1 MLKSRFLVLPAILA
15 TLLLFIGTG
24 CARNN
29 ADSDSD
35 GLKILKF
42 GNGAEPQ
49 DLDPQVVTGVVEH
62 RLIKA
67 LMEGLVSED
76 PDLNIT
82 PGVAQ
87 SWDISE
93 DRLTYTFHLNPD
105 AKWSNGDTVTAEDF
119 VGSYKRMLTAS
130 MAAEYAYMLFHV
142 VGAEDY
148 LMGKITDFSQ
158 TGFKALD
165 AHTLQLTLRQRTPFL
180 LHAMNHY
187 AWYPV
192 PIKVVAAH
200 GGLERKGT
208 AWTRP
213 ENFVGNGAFVLEA
226 WDSNRKIAVRR
237 SPTYWDRDTVKLD
250 GIDFFPI
257 ESIDTEERMFRTGQ
271 LHITNEVPLSKIP
284 VYLKDNPESISIAPY
299 DGVYFYRFNVTKPP
313 FDDVR
318 VRKALAYTIDR
329 ESLIKNVTLANE
341 SPAYNVVPPEIL
353 GYVSEHKFTA
363 DLAEAKR
370 LLAEAGYPDGKGFPQ
385 TDLTYNTSEK
395 HRTIAEAVQQM
406 WRQNLG
412 INMGLYNQ
420 EWKVYLDSQDNLDF
434 QIIRAGWIAD
444 YVDPHVFLDM
454 WRTGGGNNDTGWGN
468 ERYDALLAGAL
479 DAPND
484 EARFKIYNEMEKILV
499 DEMPILPI
507 YHYTNS
513 KLISP
518 KVLHYRI
525 TPLDNFPWKYA
536 DLKQE

>member
-1 MLKSRFLVLPAILA
+1 MLKSRFLTLVGLTATILG
-15 TLLLFIGTG
+15 LLVTG
-24 CARNN
+24 CAKNN
-29 ADSDSD
+29 ANSNPD
-35 GLKILKF
+35 GLKILNF

-49 DLDPQVVTGVVEH
+49 DIDPQVVTGVVEH
-62 RLIKA
+62 RLLKA

-76 PDLNIT
+76 PDLNVT

-87 SWDISE
+87 TWEISA
-93 DRLTYTFHLNPD
+93 DRLTYTFHLNPE
-105 AKWSNGDTVTAEDF
+105 AKWSNGDTVTADDF
-119 VGSYKRMLTAS
+119 VGSYKRMLTPS
-130 MAAEYAYMLFHV
+130 IAAEYAYMLFV
-142 VGAEDY
+142 VDGAEDY
-148 LMGKITDFSQ
+148 MTGKITDFSQ

-192 PIKVVAAH
+192 PVKVVAQH
-200 GGLERKGT
+200 GGLERKGS

-213 ENFVGNGAFVLEA
+213 ENFVGNGSFVLKSWE
-226 WDSNRKIAVRR
+226 SNRKIVVAK
-237 SPTYWDRDTVKLD
+237 SPTYWDRATVKLD
-250 GIDFFPI
+250 EIHFFPI

-271 LHITNEVPLSKIP
+271 LHVTNEVPLSKIP

-318 VRKALAYTIDR
+318 VRKALAYAIDR

-341 SPAYNVVPPEIL
+341 SPAYNVVPPKIL
-353 GYVSEHKFTA
+353 NYVSEHKFSA
-363 DLAEAKR
+363 DIAEAKR
-370 LLAEAGYPDGKGFPQ
+370 LLAAAGYPGGKGFPK

-406 WRQNLG
+406 WRRNLG
-412 INMGLYNQ
+412 IDMGLYNQ

-444 YVDPHVFLDM
+444 YVDPHVFLDL
-454 WRTGGGNNDTGWGN
+454 WRTGGGNNDTGWSN
-468 ERYDALLAGAL
+468 KYYDTLLAGAL
-479 DAPND
+479 DAPDD

-518 KVLHYRI
+518 KVLNYRI

-536 DLKQE
+536 DLVTE

>member
-1 MLKSRFLVLPAILA
+1 MLNLRFLKWAGLAA
-15 TLLLFIGTG
+15 TLLGLIFTG
-24 CARNN
+24 CARNQ
-29 ADSDSD
+29 ADTDTA
-35 GLKILKF
+35 GLKILNF

-87 SWDISE
+87 SWEISA
-93 DRLTYTFHLNPD
+93 DRLTYTFHLNPE
-105 AKWSNGDTVTAEDF
+105 AKWSNGDTVTADDF
-119 VGSYKRMLTAS
+119 VGSYQRMLTPS

-148 LMGKITDFSQ
+148 LNGKLTDFAQ

-165 AHTLQLTLRQRTPFL
+165 AHTLQLQLRQRTPFL

-192 PIKVVAAH
+192 PIKVVAQH

-213 ENFVGNGAFVLEA
+213 ENVVGNGPFILEA

-237 SPTYWDRDTVKLD
+237 SPTYWDRATVKLD

-284 VYLKDNPESISIAPY
+284 VYLKENPESISIAPY

-313 FDDVR
+313 FNDVR
-318 VRKALAYTIDR
+318 VRQALAYAIDR
-329 ESLIKNVTLANE
+329 ESLINKVTLANE
-341 SPAYNVVPPEIL
+341 TPAYHVVPPDIL
-353 GYVSEHKFTA
+353 DFTSEHKFKA
-363 DLAEAKR
+363 DIAEAKR
-370 LLAEAGYPDGKGFPQ
+370 LLAVAGYPDGKGFPE
-385 TDLTYNTSEK
+385 TNLTYNTSEK

-406 WRQNLG
+406 WRRNLG
-412 INMGLYNQ
+412 IDMGLYNQ

-444 YVDPHVFLDM
+444 YVDPHVFLDL
-454 WRTGGGNNDTGWGN
+454 WQTGGGNNDTGWSN
-468 ERYDALLAGAL
+468 PRYDALLASAL

-484 EARFKIYNEMEKILV
+484 EARFKIYNQMEKILI

-518 KVLHYRI
+518 KVRHYKI

-536 DLKQE
+536 DLATE